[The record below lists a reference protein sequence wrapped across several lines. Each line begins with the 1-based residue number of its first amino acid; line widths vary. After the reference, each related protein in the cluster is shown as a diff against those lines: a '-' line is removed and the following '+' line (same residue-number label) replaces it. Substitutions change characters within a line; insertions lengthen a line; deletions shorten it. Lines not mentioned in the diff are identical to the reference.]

1 MSLKSLLVVTV
12 AILFIQQSFAQRNY
26 DEYNRLGLQA
36 GLSFTDITTSNFTTE
51 QGSGFI
57 GGFTSRGSFRGIFDL
72 IYGINFVSAKVGI
85 LAQNGGQDVFV
96 DYTVQGAQINFLGS
110 VNIVK
115 HHLSL
120 EFGPVLNVNGKLR
133 LNSERQENYLLDGYE
148 ELKAGDIQDIGPI
161 NFHVLGGIT
170 AGMEDFRVYG
180 HYQYGVTNMLSSLND
195 NGLEE
200 DNFEGHMSMLTVG
213 AVFYF

>member
-12 AILFIQQSFAQRNY
+12 ATLFIQQSFAQRNY
-26 DEYNRLGLQA
+26 DEYNRLGLHA
-36 GLSFTDITTSNFTTE
+36 GLSFTDIRTSNFTTE
-51 QGSGFI
+51 QGSGFV

-72 IYGINFVSAKVGI
+72 IYGLNFVSAKVGI
-85 LAQNGGQDVFV
+85 LAQNSGQDVFV
-96 DYTVQGAQINFLGS
+96 KYSVQGAQINFLGS
-110 VNIVK
+110 LNIVQ

-120 EFGPVLNVNGKLR
+120 DFGPVLNVNGKLR
-133 LNSERQENYLLDGYE
+133 LNSESQENYLLDGYE

-180 HYQYGVTNMLSSLND
+180 HYQYGVTNMLGGLND
-195 NGLEE
+195 NGFEE
-200 DNFEGHMSMLTVG
+200 DNFEGHMSMLTFG

>member
-12 AILFIQQSFAQRNY
+12 ATIFFQQSYAQRNY
-26 DEYNRLGLQA
+26 DEYNRLGLHA

-51 QGSGFI
+51 QGSGFM
-57 GGFTSRGSFRGIFDL
+57 GGFTTRGSFRGIFDL
-72 IYGINFVSAKVGI
+72 IYGINFVSAKVGV

-110 VNIVK
+110 LNIVK

-120 EFGPVLNVNGKLR
+120 EFGPVLNINGKLK
-133 LNSERQENYLLDGYE
+133 LNSESQEGYILDGYE
-148 ELKAGDIQDIGPI
+148 ELRASDIQDINKV
-161 NFHVLGGIT
+161 NFHVAGGIT
-170 AGMEDFRVYG
+170 AGMESFRVYG
-180 HYQYGVTNMLSSLND
+180 QYQYGVTNLLGSLND
-195 NGLEE
+195 NGFEE
-200 DNFEGHMSMLTVG
+200 DNFEGHISMLTVG

>member
-1 MSLKSLLVVTV
+1 MSLKTLLVVTV
-12 AILFIQQSFAQRNY
+12 ATLFIQQSFAQRNY

-36 GLSFTDITTSNFTTE
+36 GISFTDITTSNFTTE

-72 IYGINFVSAKVGI
+72 IYGLNFVSAKVGI
-85 LAQNGGQDVFV
+85 LAQNSGQDVFV
-96 DYTVQGAQINFLGS
+96 TYTVQGAQINFLGS
-110 VNIVK
+110 LNIVK
-115 HHLSL
+115 HHLSI

-133 LNSERQENYLLDGYE
+133 LNSESQENYLLDGFE

-161 NFHVLGGIT
+161 NFHIAGGIT

-180 HYQYGVTNMLSSLND
+180 QYQYGVTNMLGGLND

-200 DNFEGHMSMLTVG
+200 DDFEGHMSILTVG